1 MQLIISE
8 QLEDSLETIQAFEQN
23 YRGEGQETRIR
34 MLSLMLDS
42 SIVIVGC

>member
-1 MQLIISE
+1 MQLVISE
-8 QLEDSLETIQAFEQN
+8 PMEDSLETIQALDQN

-34 MLSLMLDS
+34 MLSLLFDS